1 MKSNVLISI
10 DNMKDKQIAILV
22 GLQLPGMSAE
32 ECREHLDELGYLA
45 DTAGLKVANSIIQDR
60 PKIHPSVFV
69 GKGKADE
76 LAQIVQQTGAKI
88 VIFDDDLTPAQIRN
102 LENLFGVKVIDRSAL
117 ILDIFAKHAR
127 TKEAK
132 TQVEL
137 AQLQYLLPRLTRQW
151 THLSRQVGGIGI
163 RGPGETQLETD
174 RRLIRKRIEKLRSDL
189 KKISTQQSIRRQ
201 NRKDHFKVA
210 LVGYTNVGKSSIMN
224 LLSGSE
230 ILVEN
235 QLFAT
240 LDSIVRK
247 VKLNRDHDILLSD
260 TVGFIRK
267 LPPHLVASFM
277 STLEEVTEAD
287 LLLHVVDIQHP
298 QFREQMY
305 VVMKVLQQLMAHQKP
320 ILVVF
325 NKIDMLSELA
335 AIKSLK
341 KEYSNSIFFSALRKI
356 GVEAL
361 TRKIIQNIESHYVTA
376 LLRISIKDQRF
387 LHMIH
392 SNCHVLEKNYDG
404 DFIDLKIKCHR
415 HMFDQ
420 LNENHRHSD
429 FTSEIKKTT
438 EEMVK

>member
-1 MKSNVLISI
+1 MSTDLISI
-10 DNMKDKQIAILV
+10 ENVKVEQLAILV
-22 GLQLPGMSAE
+22 GLQLPGMRAE
-32 ECREHLDELGYLA
+32 ECREHLDELRYLA
-45 DTAGLKVANSIIQDR
+45 ETSGLSVVNAIIQDR
-60 PKIHPSVFV
+60 LRIHPAIFV
-69 GKGKADE
+69 GKGKAEE
-76 LAQIVQQTGAKI
+76 LAQMVQHTGANI

-102 LENLFGVKVIDRSAL
+102 LENHLGVKVIDRSAL

-189 KKISTQQSIRRQ
+189 KKISIQQSIRRQ
-201 NRKDHFKVA
+201 NRKDQFKVA

-224 LLSGSE
+224 LMSGSDV
-230 ILVEN
+230 LVED

-247 VKLNRDHDILLSD
+247 VRLNKDHEILLSD

-277 STLEEVTEAD
+277 STLQEVTEAD
-287 LLLHVVDIQHP
+287 LLLHVVDIQHS
-298 QFREQMY
+298 QFREHMQ
-305 VVMKVLQQLMAHQKP
+305 VVMKVLQQLMAHHKP
-320 ILVVF
+320 IMVIF
-325 NKIDMLSELA
+325 NKIDLLSKLA
-335 AIKSLK
+335 VIKSLK
-341 KEYSNSIFFSALRKI
+341 KEYPNAIFFSALRKI

-361 TRKIIQNIESHYVTA
+361 TRIIIQNIESHYVTA
-376 LLRISIKDQRF
+376 QLRISIKDQKL
-387 LHMIH
+387 LHLIH
-392 SNCHVLEKNYDG
+392 SNCQVQEINYDG
-404 DFIDLKIKCHR
+404 DYIDLKIKCHR
-415 HMFDQ
+415 HIFER
-420 LNENHRHSD
+420 LNENNRHSV
-429 FTSEIKKTT
+429 FTSEIKMTT
-438 EEMVK
+438 KEMVK